1 MKYGR
6 KMPVLSKDLILQ
18 ELSNHLPMLSTM
30 YGVERI
36 GLFGSYASNQQTE
49 ESDMDILVEFK
60 GKHMTFDRYMELKLF
75 LEDTFELPVDLVIN
89 EDIKPALRPY
99 IMETIM
105 YA

>member
-1 MKYGR
+1 
-6 KMPVLSKDLILQ
+6 MPVLSKDVILQ

-36 GLFGSYASNQQTE
+36 GLFGSYASNQQTGN
-49 ESDMDILVEFK
+49 SDMDILVEFK
-60 GKHMTFDRYMELKLF
+60 ETPLTFDRYMELKFF

-89 EDIKPALRPY
+89 DDVKPALRPY
-99 IMETIM
+99 IKETIL